1 MDVAAWRAG
10 YAGLVPDDVLARLD
24 PEERAAR
31 WRDRIPDTIA
41 LVAEYDGTL
50 AGFTSLAVPA
60 RDPDLH
66 AATGEIRT
74 LYVDPERWRR
84 GIGRAL
90 LDAAAAELRDD
101 GCDLAVLW
109 VHESNAAGRAF
120 YAAAGFEPDGARKPD
135 PFAGLPE
142 VRLRARLD

>member
-1 MDVAAWRAG
+1 M
-10 YAGLVPDDVLARLD
+10 LARLD

-60 RDPDLH
+60 RDPDVQ
-66 AATGEIRT
+66 AAAGEITT
-74 LYVDPERWRR
+74 LYVDPERRRR

-90 LDAAAAELRDD
+90 VDAAAAELRDD
-101 GCDLAVLW
+101 GCDVAVLW
-109 VHESNAAGRAF
+109 VYEGNAAGRAF
-120 YAAAGFEPDGARKPD
+120 YAAVGFQPDGARQLD